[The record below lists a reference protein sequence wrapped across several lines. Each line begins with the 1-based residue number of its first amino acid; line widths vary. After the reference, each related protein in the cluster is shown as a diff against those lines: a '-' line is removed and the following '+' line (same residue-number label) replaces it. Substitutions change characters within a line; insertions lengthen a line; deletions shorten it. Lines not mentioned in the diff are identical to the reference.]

1 MEEKVTIKDLISSY
15 NELETSD
22 KRKELG
28 REITEMTIVLKK
40 ILGDMSSMNLPN
52 VSLEEFNNLYD
63 GYSSESEYL
72 TGLYEDILN
81 FKELLGIYLSKTA
94 IESYED

>member
-52 VSLEEFNNLYD
+52 VSLEELYLKIQENPNIELD
-63 GYSSESEYL
+63 ENIKKLSI
-72 TGLYEDILN
+72 YE
-81 FKELLGIYLSKTA
+81 EVP
-94 IESYED
+94 EQ

>member
-1 MEEKVTIKDLISSY
+1 MEENITIKDLIASY
-15 NELETSD
+15 DVLDISD

-28 REITEMTIVLKK
+28 RELTEMTVIIKK
-40 ILGDMSSMNLPN
+40 LLDDLSGIGLQN
-52 VSLEEFNNLYD
+52 VSLEEFNNLYE
-63 GYSSESEYL
+63 GHSSESEYL

>member
-1 MEEKVTIKDLISSY
+1 
-15 NELETSD
+15 
-22 KRKELG
+22 
-28 REITEMTIVLKK
+28 
-40 ILGDMSSMNLPN
+40 MSGMNLPN

>member
-40 ILGDMSSMNLPN
+40 I
-52 VSLEEFNNLYD
+52 
-63 GYSSESEYL
+63 
-72 TGLYEDILN
+72 
-81 FKELLGIYLSKTA
+81 
-94 IESYED
+94 